1 MAANKQIPSP
11 SVLPLPRFR
20 RDVLEGTLEE
30 MLEELEELEEEVE
43 EESHKE
49 EGNSTVSRQRRQA
62 EFPGAPEQDNTK

>member
-30 MLEELEELEEEVE
+30 MLEEVEEVVEE

>member
-1 MAANKQIPSP
+1 MAANKQIPNP
-11 SVLPLPRFR
+11 RVLPLPRFR

-30 MLEELEELEEEVE
+30 MLEEEVEE

-49 EGNSTVSRQRRQA
+49 EGNSTMSRQRRQA

>member
-1 MAANKQIPSP
+1 MAANKQIPNP
-11 SVLPLPRFR
+11 PVLPLPRFR

-30 MLEELEELEEEVE
+30 MLEEVEEEE

-49 EGNSTVSRQRRQA
+49 EGNSTMSRQRRQA

>member
-30 MLEELEELEEEVE
+30 MLEEVEEEV
-43 EESHKE
+43 ESHKE

>member
-1 MAANKQIPSP
+1 MCVAAA
-11 SVLPLPRFR
+11 RFR

-30 MLEELEELEEEVE
+30 MLEEEEVE

>member
-11 SVLPLPRFR
+11 LVLPLPRFR

-30 MLEELEELEEEVE
+30 MLEEVEVEEEV